1 MIPEPA
7 AADRV
12 AANDPIVLSVV
23 APAHDEAPNLVRL
36 VVEVRAALDPLGIAW
51 ELIVVDDGS
60 DDDTPALL
68 ARLAEAEPRLRPLR
82 LGRRSGQTAALVA
95 GFRAARGRL
104 IATLDADLQCTPA
117 ELPALLA
124 ALERADLACGV
135 RTRRSDPPTRRL
147 ASTLANL
154 GRRLLFAPRVRDL
167 ACPLRVF
174 RAEALGRVEEATPL
188 FDGAHRWLPALFTL
202 AGLRVVQRPV
212 THHPRTAGASKYTT
226 RGRIVPIA
234 RELLRLL
241 ALAAPRSPV
250 RRAVLGFALLALAA
264 LPFLYALGAWPLI
277 EPDEGR
283 NAEVAREMLALG
295 QWSVPHYNG
304 LPYLD
309 KPVLLFWLI
318 AGAFRAL
325 GVSEAAARLPSVL
338 GALATV
344 LLTYDLVRVLA
355 GRRRALL
362 AAAVLAT
369 APIVLAYGRLVIF
382 DMPLTALVTAALDC
396 LVRAR
401 TEGNARRWLPLAGLA
416 MGLATLTKGP
426 VGIAV
431 PLLAWLAARGALP
444 RPARR
449 SGAGPILAGVAVA
462 ALVVVPWLAVVVR
475 QQPDFLRYALLDET
489 LLRLASTDR
498 FHRGNHVWFY
508 LETLAWALGMWGVV
522 LGALAPALV
531 RRWRAGGRDAG
542 LVAFAVR
549 AAGVLVV
556 FFTCSA
562 SKRPHYILPALVP
575 LALLAAVGIAA
586 EPERAMGAVRAA
598 GRWTALAGAAALVAA
613 LAGFEGRGGN
623 FDVLSPHAVAPAGL
637 FLLGWGA
644 AAATGR
650 RPAAALVA
658 CALFAPGLGFMLFR
672 PLGAWAETRSSRE
685 LATHIEAGTPV
696 ICFETFRESL
706 PFYLGRPVVLLSDD
720 ARPLASNWVLA
731 QRSRLGASDDLV
743 PERFLD
749 ALPDHGS
756 RPYVLASRWN
766 AGRLTR
772 MSPQPLVPVAG
783 DRRSILFRP
792 RG

>member
-1 MIPEPA
+1 MDPEAVERVPA
-7 AADRV
+7 G
-12 AANDPIVLSVV
+12 DPIALSVV

-36 VVEVRAALDPLGIAW
+36 VAEVRAALDPLGIAW

-60 DDDTPALL
+60 DDETPALL
-68 ARLAEAEPRLRPLR
+68 ARLAEADHRLRPLR
-82 LGRRSGQTAALVA
+82 LARRSGQTAALAA
-95 GFRAARGRL
+95 GFGAARGRL
-104 IATLDADLQCTPA
+104 IATLDADLQCAPA
-117 ELPALLA
+117 ELPELIA

-135 RTRRSDPPTRRL
+135 RTQRNDPPSRRL
-147 ASTLANL
+147 ASALANL

-174 RAEALGRVEEATPL
+174 RAEALARVEETIPL

-212 THHPRTAGASKYTT
+212 THHPRTAGKSKYTT
-226 RGRIVPIA
+226 RGRVLPIA
-234 RELLRLL
+234 RELLRVLV
-241 ALAAPRSPV
+241 LAARRSPA
-250 RRAVLGFALLALAA
+250 RRAVLGLALLALAA
-264 LPFLYALGAWPLI
+264 FPFLYALGSWPLI

-325 GVSEAAARLPSVL
+325 GVSELAARLPSAA

-369 APIVLAYGRLVIF
+369 APIVLAYARLVIF

-401 TEGNARRWLPLAGLA
+401 AEGSAWRWLPLAGLA

-431 PLLAWLAARGALP
+431 PLLAWFAARGALP

-462 ALVVVPWLAVVVR
+462 ALVVVPWLAIVVR
-475 QQPDFLRYALLDET
+475 QHPDFLRYALEDET
-489 LLRLASTDR
+489 LLRLTSTAH
-498 FHRGNHVWFY
+498 FHRGGQVYYY
-508 LETLAWALGMWGVV
+508 LETLAWALGMWGV
-522 LGALAPALV
+522 LLAALAPALV
-531 RRWRAGGRDAG
+531 RCWRAGGPDAT

-586 EPERAMGAVRAA
+586 DPERALAVVRAS
-598 GRWTALAGAAALVAA
+598 GRWTALAGVAALVAA
-613 LAGFEGRGGN
+613 LTGFEARGGN
-623 FDVLSPHAVAPAGL
+623 FDVLSPHAFAPVGV

-644 AAATGR
+644 AAAAAR

-658 CALFAPGLGFMLFR
+658 CALFAPGLGLVLLR
-672 PLGAWAETRSSRE
+672 PLGAWAETRSSRQ
-685 LATHIEAGTPV
+685 LATYIEPGAPV
-696 ICFETFRESL
+696 VCFETFRESL
-706 PFYLGRPVVLLSDD
+706 PFYLRRPVVLLSDN
-720 ARPLASNWVLA
+720 ASALASNWVSA
-731 QRSRLGASDDLV
+731 ERARLGASAQLRPESSLDDL
-743 PERFLD
+743 L
-749 ALPDHGS
+749 DHGS
-756 RPYVLASRWN
+756 RPYVLTSPWSAR
-766 AGRLTR
+766 RLTSMTPR
-772 MSPQPLVPVAG
+772 PLVEVHS
-783 DRRSILFRP
+783 DRR
-792 RG
+792 